1 MALRHALFFWLAAGA
16 LSAQPAAR
24 SAVTPVSTP
33 TGSPAGELVV
43 LVHGM
48 GRTAISMWPVERVLE
63 EDGYRVLNFQYN
75 SYGPT
80 IAEIGRSLQ
89 TAIDEAAKTQ
99 AVSRVHF
106 VGHSLGNIVVRYMV
120 AYDAP
125 TVPLGRMVML
135 APPNRGAKAA
145 DLFAPYVSWLL
156 APITELRTTAS
167 TVATLPAPPSTFAFA
182 IVAGAEDRTVSLEE
196 TCLAGARAHV
206 AVPAGHSF
214 LMGREDVGQLVRSF
228 LTTGA
233 MPSTAPAVTVCARS
247 SQR

>member
-1 MALRHALFFWLAAGA
+1 MAVWRSLFLWIVAGS
-16 LSAQPAAR
+16 LSAQPATL
-24 SAVTPVSTP
+24 SAVTP

-63 EDGYRVLNFQYN
+63 GDGYRVLNFQYN

-80 IAEIGRSLQ
+80 IAEIGRSLR
-89 TAIDEAAKTQ
+89 TAIDEAAKVRPVT
-99 AVSRVHF
+99 RVHF

-125 TVPLGRMVML
+125 AVPLGRMVML

-156 APITELRTTAS
+156 APITELRTTSS
-167 TVATLPAPPSTFAFA
+167 TVATLPAPPPTFAFA

-228 LTTGA
+228 LATGA
-233 MPSTAPAVTVCARS
+233 MPRTAPVVTVCDGS
-247 SQR
+247 PQR

>member
-1 MALRHALFFWLAAGA
+1 MALKRALLLWLAAGS
-16 LSAQPAAR
+16 LSAQP
-24 SAVTPVSTP
+24 SAMPVP
-33 TGSPAGELVV
+33 APAGELVV

-63 EDGYRVLNFQYN
+63 GDGYRVLNFQYN

-80 IAEIGRSLQ
+80 IAEIGRSLR

-99 AVSRVHF
+99 PVTRVHF

-125 TVPLGRMVML
+125 AVPLGRMVML

-156 APITELRTTAS
+156 APITELRTTSS
-167 TVATLPAPPSTFAFA
+167 TVATLPAPPPTFAIA
-182 IVAGAEDRTVSLEE
+182 IVAGADDRTVSVEE

-206 AVPAGHSF
+206 TVPSGHTF
-214 LMGREDVGQLVRSF
+214 IMTRGDVADLVRSF
-228 LTTGA
+228 LATGA
-233 MPSTAPAVTVCARS
+233 MPRTAPDVTVCGRS
-247 SQR
+247 PQR